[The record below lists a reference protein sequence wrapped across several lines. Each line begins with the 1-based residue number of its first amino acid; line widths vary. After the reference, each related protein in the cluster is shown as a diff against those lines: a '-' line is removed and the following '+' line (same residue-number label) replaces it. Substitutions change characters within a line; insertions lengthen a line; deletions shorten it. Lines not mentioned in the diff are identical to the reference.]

1 MGISYMDDN
10 STGVGENG
18 ADSRAMNPNNIVERQ
33 SADSSENTPM
43 MFSGDPIIEA
53 GARAKADQQ
62 ALLVDMM
69 KSSRPSGSM
78 NEDCTETGDG
88 FISTANREKQ

>member
-10 STGVGENG
+10 STAVGENG

-43 MFSGDPIIEA
+43 TFSGDPIIEA
-53 GARAKADQQ
+53 NLQ
-62 ALLVDMM
+62 ANAQKQNLLIERM
-69 KSSRPSGSM
+69 KSSQMSGAGNQDS
-78 NEDCTETGDG
+78 TETGEG
-88 FISTANREKQ
+88 AISHAARQEQ